1 MAQAQAPDDGGD
13 DAAVEQR
20 PICMEELV
28 ANNRGSVKRLPGCL
42 HSFDESCILQW
53 FCRATTCPC
62 CRHGLAT
69 YIRRVYGVITPP
81 ASSSETAA
89 AQPIRR
95 RRAAPFNTRQRQ
107 MPAGVSY
114 SPVGPLTPDLKVKES
129 VKPTESSGR
138 KNRPSV

>member
-13 DAAVEQR
+13 DAAVEQC
-20 PICMEELV
+20 PICMQELV

-42 HSFDESCILQW
+42 HSFHESCILQW
-53 FCRATTCPC
+53 FCMATTCPC
-62 CRHGLAT
+62 CRHDLAT

-89 AQPIRR
+89 
-95 RRAAPFNTRQRQ
+95 PFNMRQQQ

-114 SPVGPLTPDLKVKES
+114 SPVGPLTPVHDGPLFQRLGS
-129 VKPTESSGR
+129 V
-138 KNRPSV
+138 